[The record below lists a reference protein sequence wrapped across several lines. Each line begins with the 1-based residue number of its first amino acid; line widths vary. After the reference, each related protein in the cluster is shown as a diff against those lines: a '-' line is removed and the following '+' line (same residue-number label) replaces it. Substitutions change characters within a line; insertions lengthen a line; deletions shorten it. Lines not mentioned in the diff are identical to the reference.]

1 MWENMSLSDDL
12 NELNTDDYP
21 VIDNTGCCYDPVRD
35 IKIYSCVLSEEDQ
48 TISGYTD
55 EGTKAKYIPDK
66 HKWFYGNEISRL
78 NFIPMNERSEEERKL
93 ITSKGGKARWDKE
106 RNKRTLNDIAKELL
120 DRSMSDKSIS
130 EILGDSREILG
141 EDNTVSAVMMVKM
154 IQQAMAGN
162 HKAAEFVRDTA
173 GYKPKDQVDISADII
188 TEEDRSLMDKLQ
200 KRLTG

>member
-1 MWENMSLSDDL
+1 MSLYDDI
-12 NELNTDDYP
+12 NELNTDDHP
-21 VIDNTGCCYDPVRD
+21 IIDNTGCCYDHVKD
-35 IKIYSCVLSEEDQ
+35 IKIYSCVLSEDDQ
-48 TISGYTD
+48 TISGYTE

-78 NFIPMNERSEEERKL
+78 NFIPLTERSEEEQFKIR
-93 ITSKGGKARWDKE
+93 SKGGQTRWNNE
-106 RNKRTLNDIAKELL
+106 RNKKTLNDIAKELL
-120 DRSMSDKSIS
+120 DRTMSDKSIN
-130 EILGDSREILG
+130 EILGDSKEILG